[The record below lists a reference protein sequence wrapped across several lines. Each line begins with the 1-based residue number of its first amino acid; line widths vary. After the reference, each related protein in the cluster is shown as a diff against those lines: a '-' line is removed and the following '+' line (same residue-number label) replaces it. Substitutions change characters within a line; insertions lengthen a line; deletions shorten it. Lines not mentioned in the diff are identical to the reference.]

1 MTTNSASDVSLP
13 PLQSTNLNPTL
24 SQLPSSISQL
34 QGSTVG
40 PSLQEQQLQ
49 LLSPTGQQAMTGAQ
63 QAAALGM
70 PIGQNLYT
78 GGQGIYN
85 TGTGLV
91 NTGQQITGQGQQ
103 VFGEA
108 NSIFPYAQQTFQTAL
123 DPQSQLYNWLQ
134 NQNMQQTQAENAMSG
149 VGTTPY
155 GADVA
160 NQSNMLFNI
169 NWQNQQ
175 LQRQIEGL
183 QAGAGAIQTG
193 AGIQQAGTGIEAT
206 GAGVTQAGTGVQQ
219 AGLGLETQAP
229 SFISGTSAIPYATR
243 SGITGTS
250 LQDIAAAAQN
260 QNIPIT
266 DLLNFL
272 SGQNQTNTVANQTA
286 QLGLN
291 QSALEMM
298 QMAGLASGA
307 GSLFGG
313 LLGGSGT
320 GLSAL
325 GSGLGKVASAPPL
338 ALAF

>member
-13 PLQSTNLNPTL
+13 PMQTTQLNPTL

-34 QGSTVG
+34 QGSTVD
-40 PSLQEQQLQ
+40 PSLQQQQLQ
-49 LLSPTGQQAMTGAQ
+49 LSSPTAQEAMTGAQ
-63 QAAALGM
+63 SAAALGM
-70 PIGQNLYT
+70 PIGGNLYT

-85 TGTGLV
+85 TGTE
-91 NTGQQITGQGQQ
+91 ITGQGQQ

-108 NSIFPYAQQTFQTAL
+108 NSIFPYAQQVFQTAL
-123 DPQSQLYNWLQ
+123 DPQNQLYNWLQ
-134 NQNMQQTQAENAMSG
+134 NQNLQQTQANEAMTG

-155 GADVA
+155 GMDVT

-175 LQRQIEGL
+175 LQRQIAGL

-193 AGIQQAGTGIEAT
+193 AGIQQTGTGIEAT
-206 GAGVTQAGTGVQQ
+206 GAGVQQ
-219 AGLGLETQAP
+219 AGLGVETQAP
-229 SFISGTSAIPYATR
+229 AFISGTSAIPYATQ

-260 QNIPIT
+260 QNIPIQ

-272 SGQNQTNTVANQTA
+272 AGQNQTNTVANQTA

-291 QSALEMM
+291 QSQLEMA

-325 GSGLGKVASAPPL
+325 GSGLAKAAPL